1 MMMTMMMMMLTT
13 KMTMMMMM
21 MMITITGDP
30 VRLGA
35 NITLTRARQK
45 QSSELNNI
53 PGPTFELF
61 LGPELNNI

>member
-1 MMMTMMMMMLTT
+1 MMTMMMMLL
-13 KMTMMMMM
+13 TMMRMLMK

-45 QSSELNNI
+45 QSSE
-53 PGPTFELF
+53 
-61 LGPELNNI
+61 

>member
-1 MMMTMMMMMLTT
+1 MMMTMMMML
-13 KMTMMMMM
+13 TMMRMLMK

>member
-1 MMMTMMMMMLTT
+1 MMTMMMML
-13 KMTMMMMM
+13 TMMRMLMK

>member
-1 MMMTMMMMMLTT
+1 MMTMMMMM
-13 KMTMMMMM
+13 TMMRMLMR
-21 MMITITGDP
+21 MMITITGNP

>member
-1 MMMTMMMMMLTT
+1 MMTMMMML
-13 KMTMMMMM
+13 TMMIMMLM
-21 MMITITGDP
+21 KMMITITGNP

>member
-1 MMMTMMMMMLTT
+1 MMTMMMML
-13 KMTMMMMM
+13 TMMRMLMR
-21 MMITITGDP
+21 MMITITGNP

>member
-1 MMMTMMMMMLTT
+1 MMTMMMML
-13 KMTMMMMM
+13 TMMRMLMK
-21 MMITITGDP
+21 MMITITGNP